1 MSIVN
6 KFIYN
11 ESQFITNRFSY
22 DNQISRTKLF
32 PAQNSFDD
40 EISLADIIKFFRKN
54 IKTLVSF
61 ILLGG
66 LLGGLYGKFADP
78 VYNGSVLVSPAMIAG
93 DFVVEPKITLT
104 KLNMNSYYPKEAF
117 IACNPTFYKDKNK
130 DKDIDYDMSD
140 IVKAS
145 VIKDGNLFEFL
156 MQSSNKQVIH
166 ECLNSIVN
174 AIKVSQKIIA
184 EPLIESKKTEL
195 ILNEQKLKLA
205 EEFRIQLNDKQIKN
219 LKTTEARFATDLLY
233 TQIVLNNAE
242 EIKTLMDQ
250 NNKINT
256 ELSSEQTKDAGKV
269 LPVNIERKSFPST
282 KLGLLLGLFFGG
294 MLGFLISLF
303 RNMKI
308 N

>member
-1 MSIVN
+1 MHSSI
-6 KFIYN
+6 
-11 ESQFITNRFSY
+11 TPPP
-22 DNQISRTKLF
+22 TK
-32 PAQNSFDD
+32 NHFDD

-78 VYNGSVLVSPAMIAG
+78 VYDGSVLVSPAMIAG

-104 KLNMNSYYPKEAF
+104 KLNMNSYFPKETF
-117 IACNPTFYKDKNK
+117 MACNPTFYKDKDKDK
-130 DKDIDYDMSD
+130 DKDIEYDMSD

-145 VIKDGNLFEFL
+145 ITKDGNLFELL

-174 AIKVSQKIIA
+174 AINVSQKIIA
-184 EPLIESKKTEL
+184 EPLIESKKKEL
-195 ILNEQKLKLA
+195 TLNEQKLKLA
-205 EEFRIQLNDKQIKN
+205 EEFRMLLDDKQIKK

-233 TQIVLNNAE
+233 ANIVLNNAS

-256 ELSSEQTKDAGKV
+256 ELSSEQTKDAGKI
-269 LPVNIERKSFPST
+269 LPVNIKRKSFPSE
-282 KLGLLLGLFFGG
+282 KLGLLLGLFLGG
-294 MLGFLISLF
+294 MLGFFVSLS
-303 RNMKI
+303 RNMKSI
-308 N
+308 KS

>member
-1 MSIVN
+1 MSLNSLQIDLLMTN
-6 KFIYN
+6 K
-11 ESQFITNRFSY
+11 
-22 DNQISRTKLF
+22 F

-40 EISLADIIKFFRKN
+40 EISFADIIKFFRKN

-78 VYNGSVLVSPAMIAG
+78 VYDGSMLVSPAKVAG
-93 DFVVEPKITLT
+93 EFVVEPKVTLT

-117 IACNPTFYKDKNK
+117 IACNPTFYKDKDKDK

-145 VIKDGNLFEFL
+145 ITKDGNLIEFL

-166 ECLNSIVN
+166 ECLNNIVN
-174 AIKVSQKIIA
+174 ATNVSQKIIA

-205 EEFRIQLNDKQIKN
+205 EEFQTQLNDNQNKN
-219 LKTTEARFATDLLY
+219 LKTTEASFATDVLY
-233 TQIVLNNAE
+233 ANIVLNNAS
-242 EIKTLMDQ
+242 EIKTLMLQ
-250 NNKINT
+250 NNKIIT

-269 LPVNIERKSFPST
+269 LPINIERKSFPS
-282 KLGLLLGLFFGG
+282 LEFGLLLGLFLG
-294 MLGFLISLF
+294 GFLGLLVSLF
-303 RNMKI
+303 RGMKI

>member
-1 MSIVN
+1 M
-6 KFIYN
+6 
-11 ESQFITNRFSY
+11 T
-22 DNQISRTKLF
+22 TKP

-40 EISLADIIKFFRKN
+40 EISFADIIKFFRKN
-54 IKTLVSF
+54 IKTLISF

-78 VYNGSVLVSPAMIAG
+78 VYVGSVLVSPAKIAG

-130 DKDIDYDMSD
+130 DEDEEIDYDMSD
-140 IVKAS
+140 IVKPS
-145 VIKDGNLFEFL
+145 ITKDGNLFELL

-174 AIKVSQKIIA
+174 AINVSQKTIA
-184 EPLIESKKTEL
+184 EPLIESKKREL
-195 ILNEQKLKLA
+195 NLNEQKLKLA

-233 TQIVLNNAE
+233 TQIVFNNAE
-242 EIKTLMDQ
+242 EIKMLMDQ

-256 ELSSEQTKDAGKV
+256 ELSSEQTKDAGKI
-269 LPVNIERKSFPST
+269 LPVNIEQKIFPSLE
-282 KLGLLLGLFFGG
+282 LGLLLGLFLG
-294 MLGFLISLF
+294 GFLGVLLSVFKNIK
-303 RNMKI
+303 NE
-308 N
+308 